1 MYMSN
6 IRKNKQNDGWWS
18 LGKIKFRL
26 KLGMVI
32 GLFLASLALSHA
44 KLKVVATTGFVGDLV
59 KQVGGDRIELEVLMG
74 PGVDPHLYKPTA
86 SDISRLSQADVIFYS
101 GLHLEGKMQ
110 EIFDK
115 ISKSNKKIYAVTD
128 GVPREKLL
136 SPPEFEGN
144 YDPHVWFDVPL
155 WSECVDTVSQSL
167 TTHDKAGEK
176 EYAQRGEEL
185 KKAHAALQEWVI
197 NKIKELSG
205 ERRILVTSHDAYNY
219 FGRAYGFKV
228 IGIQGI
234 STVTEAGLADMA
246 KMVDYIKEQ
255 KVPAIF
261 VESSVSP
268 NTIRRVSE
276 DAEVKIGGELFSDAL
291 GASGEIRQG
300 FDVGTYEGVV
310 KYNVATIVEALKG
323 VTGNE

>member
-6 IRKNKQNDGWWS
+6 IRKDGLSDKGWV
-18 LGKIKFRL
+18 LNKIKSQL

-32 GLFLASLALSHA
+32 GIFLASLALSQG
-44 KLKVVATTGFVGDLV
+44 KLKVVVTTGFVGDLV

-128 GVPREKLL
+128 SVLREKLL

-167 TTHDKAGEK
+167 ITHDKSGEK
-176 EYAQRGEEL
+176 EYTQRVEAL
-185 KKAHAALQEWVI
+185 KKAHTALHEWVV
-197 NKIKELSG
+197 NKIKELP
-205 ERRILVTSHDAYNY
+205 EKRRILVTSHDAYSY
-219 FGRAYGFKV
+219 FGRAYSFKV

-276 DAEVKIGGELFSDAL
+276 DAKVKIGGELFSDAL
-291 GASGEIRQG
+291 GSAGEMRKG

-310 KYNVATIVEALKG
+310 KYNVTTIVEALK
-323 VTGNE
+323 